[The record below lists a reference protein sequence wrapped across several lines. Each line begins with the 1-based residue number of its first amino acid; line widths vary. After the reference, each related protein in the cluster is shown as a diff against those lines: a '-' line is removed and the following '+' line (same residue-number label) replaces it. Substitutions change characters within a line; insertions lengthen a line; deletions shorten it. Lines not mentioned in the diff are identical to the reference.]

1 MNPPPGCCMLCPIR
15 TDRRWSEA
23 RCQRR
28 DFPKGQRESMMKAC
42 HVLSTAVTIKIN
54 DAEYDQIQIME
65 KAGRETE
72 KEQKNRRRGNTSPA
86 SVFDSV

>member
-1 MNPPPGCCMLCPIR
+1 
-15 TDRRWSEA
+15 
-23 RCQRR
+23 
-28 DFPKGQRESMMKAC
+28 MMKAC
-42 HVLSTAVTIKIN
+42 HVLSTAMTIKIN

-65 KAGRETE
+65 KAGREME